1 MGMVYT
7 EITLKNVKDEGY
19 AQGGFIKPEDIRTA
33 KVTAVADT
41 GSMNLV
47 ITEKLC
53 QELGLEIREEKIAR
67 IANGQRIS
75 CKMTD
80 AVEVRWKNRSTILQ
94 AMVIPGAQE
103 VLFGALALEGMDL
116 MVNPVTQEVVG
127 VHGEDEEHYALLL
140 IAS

>member
-7 EITLKNVKDEGY
+7 EITLKNIMDEGF
-19 AQGGFIKPEDIRTA
+19 AKGGFIKPEDIRTA

-67 IANGQRIS
+67 IANRRRRKIALSACCIFQRH
-75 CKMTD
+75 
-80 AVEVRWKNRSTILQ
+80 R
-94 AMVIPGAQE
+94 
-103 VLFGALALEGMDL
+103 
-116 MVNPVTQEVVG
+116 NPRQPEFS
-127 VHGEDEEHYALLL
+127 LPC
-140 IAS
+140 

>member
-1 MGMVYT
+1 MGMVFT
-7 EITLKNVKDEGY
+7 EITLKNIKDEGY
-19 AQGGFIKPEDIRTA
+19 AQGGFIKPSEIRTA

-53 QELGLEIREEKIAR
+53 QELGLEIREEKTAR

-80 AVEVRWKNRSTILQ
+80 AVEVR
-94 AMVIPGAQE
+94 
-103 VLFGALALEGMDL
+103 
-116 MVNPVTQEVVG
+116 
-127 VHGEDEEHYALLL
+127 
-140 IAS
+140 